1 MDYLPIIMFVFL
13 FLFILLGFPV
23 AFSLALV
30 AAGGG
35 YVLFQDMFIL
45 QLYRQIVKVSSD
57 FILASIPLFILM
69 GAVLERAGI
78 AMRLFRSFQVL
89 ASGLPGG
96 IGVASL
102 AMCGVFAAATGV
114 VGAVE
119 IVVGIMAI
127 PAMQKL
133 RYRNSL
139 IAGTVCAGGSL
150 GTIIPPSVIAIVYA
164 ALAQMS
170 VGQLFAAAMF
180 PGLIMLLMFIA
191 YIIIFSLFVGESSQ
205 VEVGAVVRHENKK
218 ADICL
223 KELIITVAIGLLPAS
238 FLILSVLGSLLAGIA
253 SPTEAAAVGVGGA
266 LLLML
271 AYREFSVSKL
281 IEALDTTIRITAMI
295 MLIVVAGTMFTG
307 IFIVAGGSV
316 FVSNLVGFL
325 GDETWQ
331 IVLVMLVIV
340 FLIGFVMDWISI
352 VLICVPIFM
361 PIIRMH
367 GIDPVWFAVMMMV
380 VIQTSYLTPPM
391 APSIFYLK
399 SIAPKD
405 MTYGQMCRGVVPFV
419 IIQFLVLAIVASFP
433 QVATWLPAQ
442 LSSNF

>member
-1 MDYLPIIMFVFL
+1 MEILPFLMFL
-13 FLFILLGFPV
+13 FLFGFILLGLPV
-23 AFSLALV
+23 AFSLTLV
-30 AAGGG
+30 AAGAG
-35 YVLFQDMFIL
+35 YILFQDMFL
-45 QLYRQIVKVSSD
+45 MQLYRQVVKVSSD

-69 GAVLERAGI
+69 GAILERAGI
-78 AMRLFRSFQVL
+78 AMRLFNAFQTL
-89 ASGLPGG
+89 TARLPGG
-96 IGVASL
+96 VGVASL

-133 RYRNSL
+133 KYNNSL

-180 PGLIMLLMFIA
+180 PGLIMLGLFIL
-191 YIIIFSLFVGESSQ
+191 YIMIYSYFQSSSSKNTDAQ
-205 VEVGAVVRHENKK
+205 KTDTVHKTTW
-218 ADICL
+218 
-223 KELIITVAIGLLPAS
+223 ELIKIVSVGLLPAT
-238 FLILSVLGSLLAGIA
+238 FLIITVLGSLLAGIA

-266 LLLML
+266 FLLMF
-271 AYREFSVSKL
+271 AYGEFSIKKL
-281 IEALDTTIRITAMI
+281 IDALDTTIRITAMI

-307 IFIVAGGSV
+307 IFIVAGGASMV
-316 FVSNLVGFL
+316 RELVSFM

-331 IVLVMLVIV
+331 VILVMLVIV
-340 FLIGFVMDWISI
+340 FIIGFVMDWISI

-361 PIIRMH
+361 PIVRSF
-367 GIDPVWFAVMMMV
+367 GIDPIWFAVMMMV

-405 MTYGQMCRGVVPFV
+405 MTYGQMCRGVIPFV
-419 IIQFLVLAIVASFP
+419 IIQFIVLIIVAAFP
-433 QVATWLPAQ
+433 LVATWLPGQ
-442 LSSNF
+442 LSAKF

>member
-1 MDYLPIIMFVFL
+1 MDILPILMFVFL
-13 FLFILLGFPV
+13 FAFILLGFPV
-23 AFSLALV
+23 AFSLSLV
-30 AAGGG
+30 AAVGG
-35 YVLFQDMFIL
+35 YALFQDMFLL
-45 QLYRQIVKVSSD
+45 QLYRQVVKVSSD

-69 GAVLERAGI
+69 GAILERAGI
-78 AMRLFRSFQVL
+78 AMRLFNAFQVL

-96 IGVASL
+96 VGVAAL

-180 PGLIMLLMFIA
+180 PGLIMLGLFIL
-191 YIIIFSLFVGESSQ
+191 YIIGYSVFSERSGSSAVTMQRGPIQNRLAAREVLKTVVVGL
-205 VEVGAVVRHENKK
+205 V
-218 ADICL
+218 
-223 KELIITVAIGLLPAS
+223 PAG
-238 FLILSVLGSLLAGIA
+238 FLIFSVLGSLLAGIA

-271 AYREFSVSKL
+271 AYGEFKVGKL
-281 IEALDTTIRITAMI
+281 LEALDTTIRITAMI

-307 IFIVAGGSV
+307 IFIVSGGSAM
-316 FVSNLVGFL
+316 VSNLVSFMGE
-325 GDETWQ
+325 ETWQ
-331 IVLVMLVIV
+331 IILVMLVVV
-340 FLIGFVMDWISI
+340 FVVGFVMDWISI

-361 PIIRMH
+361 PIVRAY
-367 GIDPVWFAVMMMV
+367 GIDPIWFAVMMMV

-405 MTYGQMCRGVVPFV
+405 MTYGQMCRGVIPFV
-419 IIQFLVLAIVASFP
+419 AIQFVVLLIVAAFP
-433 QVATWLPAQ
+433 QVATWLPGQ
-442 LSSNF
+442 LSRNF

>member
-1 MDYLPIIMFVFL
+1 MEFLPILMFALL
-13 FLFILLGFPV
+13 FALILIGFPV
-23 AFSLALV
+23 AFSLTLV
-30 AAGGG
+30 SAVGG
-35 YVLFQDMFIL
+35 YVIFQDMFLL
-45 QLYRQIVKVSSD
+45 QLYRQVVKVSSD

-69 GAVLERAGI
+69 GAILERSGI

-89 ASGLPGG
+89 TSGLPGG

-180 PGLIMLLMFIA
+180 PGLIMLGLFILYIMF
-191 YIIIFSLFVGESSQ
+191 FSWFAGESPSAA
-205 VEVGAVVRHENKK
+205 GASGVDVQLPKPS
-218 ADICL
+218 L
-223 KELIITVAIGLLPAS
+223 KEVVGTVLVGLLPSS
-238 FLILSVLGSLLAGIA
+238 FLIFAVLGSLLAGIA

-266 LLLML
+266 FFLML
-271 AYREFSVSKL
+271 VYREFSVTKL
-281 IEALDTTIRITAMI
+281 LEALDTTIRITAMI

-307 IFIVAGGSV
+307 IFIVSGGSSIV
-316 FVSNLVGFL
+316 NNLVSFM

-331 IVLVMLVIV
+331 IILVMLLIV
-340 FLIGFVMDWISI
+340 FIIGFVMDWISI

-361 PIIRMH
+361 PIIRSY
-367 GIDPVWFAVMMMV
+367 GIDPIWFAVMMMV

-419 IIQFLVLAIVASFP
+419 AIQFAVLLIVAAFP
-433 QVATWLPAQ
+433 KVATWLPAQ
-442 LSSNF
+442 LSTGF